1 MEEKIQENR
10 GESGALQPSGPPRA
24 LPVDSE
30 RLHKFTEIL
39 LRYQKGK
46 ANLDNRIID
55 NEQWW
60 KMRHWEQIREKVQ
73 PNSKERITP
82 ASAWLFNNIINKHAD
97 MRDSYPEP
105 NVLPRADDDRED
117 AEILTEILPV
127 ILEQNNYEKVYSNA
141 AYDKIKNGTSVK
153 GIFWN
158 PEKLNGLGDIEIR
171 QCELLNLFWEPGVS
185 DIQESPYLFY
195 VSLCDNDALK
205 ESYPQVRERL
215 GGSDFTLSRYI
226 HDEDIDTTEKSYVVD
241 CYYKQAHGGK
251 SVLHYCKYAGDTVL
265 FATENEEEYSAS
277 GLYEHGKYPFV
288 LDVLFPEKDM
298 PVGFGYI
305 DVTKDCQIYIDKL
318 NQIILENAALTSK
331 PRWFV
336 QNGGSVN
343 LDDFADTSKPFVNI
357 KGASTQNMEPIRV
370 DPIGSGV
377 FTAYQ
382 LKVDEL
388 KETSGNRDF
397 AQGGTTSGVTAA
409 SAIAALQEAGS
420 KLSRDLNKGSFNA
433 FEQECCLIIE
443 LVRQFYSERRSFRI
457 TGKSG
462 DMQFVEYDNSRIN
475 PGGTD
480 NAFGIETAQ
489 RLPVFDIK
497 VSAQKKN
504 PFNRIAQNED
514 AKEMLGRGFFN
525 PQLADQAL
533 TALEMMEFEGKD
545 NIRRRIEQNGT
556 MAQQLQAMQE
566 QMARLLSAVGAMTG
580 QEKPQAG
587 AAVQPGGGTAAASGY
602 SGQTTATNSIGE
614 DLSGNTP
621 EDKARRRAS
630 EVSSPK

>member
-1 MEEKIQENR
+1 
-10 GESGALQPSGPPRA
+10 
-24 LPVDSE
+24 
-30 RLHKFTEIL
+30 
-39 LRYQKGK
+39 
-46 ANLDNRIID
+46 
-55 NEQWW
+55 
-60 KMRHWEQIREKVQ
+60 
-73 PNSKERITP
+73 
-82 ASAWLFNNIINKHAD
+82 

-127 ILEQNNYEKVYSNA
+127 ILEQNNYERVYSNA

-153 GIFWN
+153 SIFWN

-195 VSLCDNDALK
+195 VSLCGNDALK
-205 ESYPQVRERL
+205 ASYPQLRERL
-215 GGSDFTLSRYI
+215 GGSDFTLSRYV
-226 HDEDIDTTEKSYVVD
+226 HDEDIDTSEKTYVVD
-241 CYYKQAHGGK
+241 CYYKQVRGGK
-251 SVLHYCKYAGDTVL
+251 SILHFCKYVGDTVL
-265 FATENEEEYSAS
+265 FATENEEEYSKS
-277 GLYEHGKYPFV
+277 GLYGHGKYPFV

-357 KGASTQNMEPIRV
+357 KGTSAQNMEPIRV
-370 DPIGSGV
+370 DPISSGV

-433 FEQECCLIIE
+433 FEQECCLVIE
-443 LVRQFYSERRSFRI
+443 LIRQFYSERRSFRI

-462 DMQFVEYDNSRIN
+462 NMQFVEYDNSRIN
-475 PGGTD
+475 PNGME

-514 AKEMLGRGFFN
+514 AKAMLGMGFFN
-525 PQLADQAL
+525 PQIADQAL

-566 QMARLLSAVGAMTG
+566 QMNRLLSAVGAMPG
-580 QEKPQAG
+580 QDLPQSG
-587 AAVQPGGGTAAASGY
+587 PAAQRSGTAAASGY
-602 SGQTTATNSIGE
+602 NGQETATNSIGE
-614 DLSGNTP
+614 DLSGNAP